1 MIHETVRIERGVLFM
16 SISETEAEAKSL
28 QNLARETRYYASV
41 AKTGL
46 HVALE
51 LEHKGHVI
59 LVVRLNSPIDLTH
72 AEKLELEAIYLKI
85 VEVA

>member
-1 MIHETVRIERGVLFM
+1 M
-16 SISETEAEAKSL
+16 
-28 QNLARETRYYASV
+28 
-41 AKTGL
+41 
-46 HVALE
+46 ALE